1 VIIAIFPIQL
11 LKNPNY
17 VRFEVLTADS
27 INITVFWEATR
38 ILRQTGINISAESAA
53 SFLTVAKPL
62 FYSEDGDSR
71 VDESLVYLRME
82 AIQSSD
88 T

>member
-17 VRFEVLTADS
+17 VKFDVLTAES

-38 ILRQTGINISAESAA
+38 IYVLRQTGTNISEKSAA

-62 FYSEDGDSR
+62 LYSENGDSKR
-71 VDESLVYLRME
+71 
-82 AIQSSD
+82 
-88 T
+88 